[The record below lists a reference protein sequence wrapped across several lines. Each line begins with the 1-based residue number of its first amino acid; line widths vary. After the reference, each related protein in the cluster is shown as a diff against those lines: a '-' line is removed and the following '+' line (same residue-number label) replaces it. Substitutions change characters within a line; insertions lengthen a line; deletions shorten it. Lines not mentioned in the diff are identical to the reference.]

1 MFILFKS
8 ESDYI
13 KFIECGIIASKPN
26 ELRGTRMKPV
36 FRKTG
41 AIASA
46 GAILLA
52 LAACGS
58 NNADSEKSP
67 QATASASS
75 SAASSA
81 GASTAAPSAKA
92 DPVTV
97 SYIAAASQLNY
108 GGIKDLIAKW
118 EAQTGNKVD
127 IQAIQDDQYDNLV
140 KAKLSGGGDIDIFF
154 GEYAKYDV
162 PNQLLE
168 ISGEPFESRLND
180 IALASM
186 KYKDGKI
193 YGFPSP
199 MSLGSWGGFYNKRV
213 FADLGL
219 SAPKTMDELSRALA
233 AIKAGGK
240 TPIYFAAKDG
250 WTMLQHRNAVN
261 GIIGG
266 EDPAVW
272 DKLNANQI
280 GWKDVPGFIYQY
292 KQLEDWA
299 KKGYLNKDLLTAT
312 YEKQQQALVN
322 GDAAII
328 FQGGFV
334 VPELLKLDPA
344 AEIGFFP
351 LPNADGSETIA
362 LTGATQV
369 YIAKNSKH
377 AEASKDLL
385 RFLSDQPQVQSYLEV
400 SPGVSAFKDV
410 DVSDKMPEALKD
422 IQDIVNTGKL
432 SRHGDE
438 AYVVPLPYDD
448 MVAAYTELLAGKI
461 TAEEFVKKND
471 AMYQKNA
478 KIAKIP
484 GF

>member
-1 MFILFKS
+1 MNSAIRKS
-8 ESDYI
+8 
-13 KFIECGIIASKPN
+13 
-26 ELRGTRMKPV
+26 
-36 FRKTG
+36 G
-41 AIASA
+41 AIAAASA
-46 GAILLA
+46 LMLA

-58 NNADSEKSP
+58 NNNEGASASSE
-67 QATASASS
+67 ATASATA
-75 SAASSA
+75 SALASATASSEP
-81 GASTAAPSAKA
+81 TAKP

-154 GEYAKYDV
+154 GAYAKYDV

-186 KYKDGKI
+186 KYADGKI

-199 MSLGSWGGFYNKRV
+199 MALSSWGAFYNKKV

-219 SAPKTMDELSRALA
+219 TPPKTLDELNQTLEK
-233 AIKAGGK
+233 IKTADK

-250 WTMLQHRNAVN
+250 WTMLQHRNGVN
-261 GIIGG
+261 GVIGG
-266 EDPAVW
+266 EDPTIW
-272 DKLNANQI
+272 DKLNNNQI
-280 GWKDVPGFIYQY
+280 GWKDIPGFLEQY
-292 KQLEDWA
+292 KQVEEWS

-312 YEKQQQALVN
+312 YEKQQQMLVK

-328 FQGGFV
+328 FQGAFV
-334 VPELLKLDPA
+334 VPELLKIDPA

-351 LPNADGSETIA
+351 LPNTDGSQTIA

-385 RFLSDQPQVQSYLEV
+385 RFLSDQAQVQSYLEI

-410 DVSDKMPEALKD
+410 DVSDKMPESLKE
-422 IQDIVNTGKL
+422 IQNIVNSGKL

-438 AYVVPLPYDD
+438 AYIVPLPYDD
-448 MVAAYTELLAGKI
+448 MVAAYSELLAGKI

-471 AMYQKNA
+471 DMFRKNA